1 MDKEYKVTSI
11 EDLVRVSKGT
21 LVELPP
27 FAEGEP
33 FIARLKRP
41 SMLALIRANKIPNAL
56 IATANQLFTKGTFN
70 AKDDNA
76 MSNLFSVLDVICE
89 ACFVEP
95 TYQQIKGAGI
105 ELTDDQLIF
114 VFNYTQKG
122 VTALD
127 SFRSQLPNTGVNP
140 YVAAVS
146 QDPK

>member
-1 MDKEYKVTSI
+1 MLKTANVTSI
-11 EDLVRVSKGT
+11 EDLVRVSQGA

-33 FIARLKRP
+33 FVAKLKRP

-56 IATANQLFTKGTFN
+56 LNTANQLFVGSRLN
-70 AKDDNA
+70 IKDNES
-76 MSNLFSVLDVICE
+76 MSKLFEVLDVVCE

-95 TYQQIKGAGI
+95 TYQQIKDAGI

-127 SFRSQLPNTGVNP
+127 SFRSQLSDLGADTNVT
-140 YVAAVS
+140 AV
-146 QDPK
+146 Q